1 MFPGVSRRSN
11 LESAKGWSAFLET
24 WRTRMKL
31 CLDLNFTRILTSSIG
46 MPLSWVLVEEEEE
59 EWVGLCE
66 RVVVRNGFF
75 GGVEI

>member
-1 MFPGVSRRSN
+1 M
-11 LESAKGWSAFLET
+11 
-24 WRTRMKL
+24 

-59 EWVGLCE
+59 EEEWVGLCE

-75 GGVEI
+75 FGGVEI

>member
-1 MFPGVSRRSN
+1 M
-11 LESAKGWSAFLET
+11 
-24 WRTRMKL
+24 
-31 CLDLNFTRILTSSIG
+31 G

-75 GGVEI
+75 FGGVEI

>member
-1 MFPGVSRRSN
+1 
-11 LESAKGWSAFLET
+11 
-24 WRTRMKL
+24 MKL

-46 MPLSWVLVEEEEE
+46 MPLSWVLVEEEEDE
-59 EWVGLCE
+59 EWFGLCE